1 MQGRWGLSLPL
12 GLVTV
17 SHLFSH
23 FYMVAFPPLFPLIRS
38 DLGVSTAEL
47 GLIMTVLAAGSL
59 LQIPVGSVVDRVG
72 ARWVAI
78 VGTFLTPAGYVIV
91 GLGGTYTWVLA
102 GAAVSG
108 LGQASYHPANYTII
122 EQIAEPGRLGR
133 SFSIHTFGGTMG
145 FTIAPVSVGA
155 LALLLDWQTALLIVG
170 VVGVLFTVV
179 FAGLLRAPA
188 PPTASADPATED
200 DAGSVLALFG
210 STPLLIMAAFFF
222 MINLAL
228 AGIQSYTPLYALD
241 GLALS
246 TSVGNTALS
255 AFFAASSAS
264 VLIGGYLAD
273 RTDPRL
279 NILGAVSIILLALAA
294 LVFAP
299 VAITGVYV
307 VTALAAAGF
316 GLGLIYS
323 SRDLLV
329 SAATPADAAG
339 RSFGL
344 VFTFA
349 AVGGL
354 ISPVTLG
361 YVIDLTTI
369 AFAFSLIMLA
379 YVLAVVIIFFSD
391 SPGPA
396 SA

>member
-1 MQGRWGLSLPL
+1 MQQRWGLSLPL

-59 LQIPVGSVVDRVG
+59 LQIPVGSFVDRVG

-78 VGTFLTPAGYVIV
+78 VGAVLTPVGYVIV
-91 GLGGTYTWVLA
+91 GLGGTYTWILI

-122 EQIAEPGRLGR
+122 ERIAEPGRLGR

-155 LALLLDWQTALLIVG
+155 LALLFDWQTALLVVG
-170 VVGVLFTVV
+170 VVGVLFVGV
-179 FAGLLRAPA
+179 FAGLLRVPTPPAAPA
-188 PPTASADPATED
+188 DTDADAG
-200 DAGSVLALFG
+200 AGSVLALFA
-210 STPLLIMAAFFF
+210 SAPLMIMAAFFF

-255 AFFAASSAS
+255 AFFGASSAS

-273 RTDPRL
+273 RTDPRW
-279 NILGAVSIILLALAA
+279 NIVGAVSIILLALAA

-299 VAITGVYV
+299 VVITGVYV
-307 VTALAAAGF
+307 VAALTAAGF

-344 VFTFA
+344 VFSFA

-354 ISPVTLG
+354 ISPVSLG

-369 AFAFSLIMLA
+369 GVAFNIIIVA
-379 YVLAVVIIFFSD
+379 YVLAVVIILFSD